1 MRFLAVGVSDKL
13 GCSPQARG
21 SFRYQRICKTRSGE
35 KVTFALTGLGEVLA
49 LDGMGWAGLG
59 WDGLGW
65 DGMGREFD
73 CGFTPALQTVRK
85 KRTPLGKVFVA
96 AKATGLASCHEI
108 QHR

>member
-1 MRFLAVGVSDKL
+1 MRFLGVGVSNKL
-13 GCSPQARG
+13 GCYPQARG

-35 KVTFALTGLGEVLA
+35 KVTFALTGLSKVLA
-49 LDGMGWAGLG
+49 WDGMGWNGL
-59 WDGLGW
+59 
-65 DGMGREFD
+65 GREFD